1 MPSLKASLGV
11 YPRLLAVRSYRQRV
25 GVTLLAFFGATAT
38 LGQIVLWVLGVNG
51 GAALTYTVIICVVA
65 GVIFALRA
73 SLPSADVLFRHPT
86 SGSTVRLLVGDLF
99 DTTGGAIV
107 VTMNRYFD
115 TTPEWVSQGSLIAQ
129 LIRGPFAGRAEEIR
143 STILAR
149 LQCET
154 EKEHP
159 VGEVVRLDGARVSY
173 LLLAVADRDEETR
186 STVAVDA
193 VWESLSRLWRYAR
206 RHDLATLRMPVIGS
220 GYARARVGLAPML
233 VLLLSSY
240 LTSAM
245 EAPICDLQIVLHPSN
260 ADPDLL
266 ELTKSYC
273 EALGYKSLDK
283 RPFTEADLSPSG
295 S

>member
-1 MPSLKASLGV
+1 MSSLKESLSV
-11 YPRLLAVRSYRQRV
+11 YPKLFAVRSYRRSV
-25 GVTLLAFFGATAT
+25 GVTLLTFFGATAT
-38 LGQIVLWVLGVNG
+38 LGQIVLWVLGISG
-51 GAALTYTVIICVVA
+51 GAALTYTVIGCVLV

-73 SLPSADVLFRHPT
+73 SLPSADILFRHPT
-86 SGSTVRLLVGDLF
+86 SGSTVRLLVGNLF
-99 DTTGGAIV
+99 DAPDRAIV
-107 VTMNRYFD
+107 ITMNRYFD
-115 TTPEWVSQGSLIAQ
+115 TTPEWVSKESLVGQ
-129 LIRGPFAGRAEEIR
+129 LLRGPFAGRDQEFR
-143 STILAR
+143 NSILGQ

-159 VGEVVRLDGARVSY
+159 VGEIVSLDGAGVSY
-173 LLLAVADRDEETR
+173 LFLAVADRNEETR

-206 RHDLATLRMPVIGS
+206 RHNLAVLRMPVIGS

-245 EAPICDLQIVLHPSN
+245 EAPICDLEIVLHPSI

-266 ELTKSYC
+266 ELTKAYC
-273 EALGYKSLDK
+273 ETLGYKSLDK
-283 RPFTEADLSPSG
+283 RPFTEADLSPCRE
-295 S
+295 